1 MNRDEYLAALRPK
14 TLDDVQPDEV
24 STHARILAAL
34 RRRGGIV
41 SRYVL
46 TRSLGLDSAT
56 LSKAVAVLADVGL
69 IQIEHVQTLGRPA
82 TVYHLVEP

>member
-1 MNRDEYLAALRPK
+1 MTRDEYLAALRPR
-14 TLDDVQPDEV
+14 TLNNVQRDEV

-46 TRSLGLDSAT
+46 TRSLGLNSAT
-56 LSKAVAVLADVGL
+56 LTNAVAVLSEAGL
-69 IQIEHVQTLGRPA
+69 IRIEYVQTAGRPA
-82 TVYHLVEP
+82 TVYHLVEQ